1 MITNGEKWHYVVLI
15 SLSALLRGITGGNN
29 NGDFYCLN
37 CFQSYTTEKS
47 MTAPFVIYA
56 DLESLLEEMN
66 TCHNN
71 PEKSTTKINK
81 HTPFCYSVFTHCSF
95 DTTKNKFDYYR
106 SKNCMKIFCLDLREH
121 AIKIINYEKKRN
133 DKQKNKIKCI
143 ISKTFVIY
151 VKKSEIIVI
160 ILENTEVLLMISVVF
175 HNGSTYDYLFIIK
188 ELAEE
193 CEGEFKCLG
202 ENTEKYITF
211 LVPIKDSNH
220 KFMKISYKIKK
231 LFIVLQI

>member
-1 MITNGEKWHYVVLI
+1 MKKLKKVLKEYQKLGLFIHQYNWKKIDFPSHSKNWKKFESNNKSIPLIFCMCLLILKKLGMLKSQKSKYSLERENLLLITNGEKWRYVVLI

-71 PEKSTTKINK
+71 PEKSATKINK

-121 AIKIINYEKKRN
+121 ATKIINYEKKEMT
-133 DKQKNKIKCI
+133 NKK
-143 ISKTFVIY
+143 
-151 VKKSEIIVI
+151 
-160 ILENTEVLLMISVVF
+160 
-175 HNGSTYDYLFIIK
+175 
-188 ELAEE
+188 
-193 CEGEFKCLG
+193 
-202 ENTEKYITF
+202 
-211 LVPIKDSNH
+211 
-220 KFMKISYKIKK
+220 MK
-231 LFIVLQI
+231 